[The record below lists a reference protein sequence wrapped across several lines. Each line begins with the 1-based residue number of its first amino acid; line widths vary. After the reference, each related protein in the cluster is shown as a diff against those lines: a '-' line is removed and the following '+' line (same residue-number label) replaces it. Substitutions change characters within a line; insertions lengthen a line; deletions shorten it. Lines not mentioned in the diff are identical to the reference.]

1 MHMDP
6 AMPHIVGITLL
17 ILLIALVL
25 KVLKQPHVVA
35 YLVAGI
41 ALGPWGLALINDA
54 DLINRLG
61 AMGVVLLLFFVG
73 METDAKQLARNW
85 RLAIVGTGLQVISS
99 LGLVSVLG
107 HFLDWPFERILLIA
121 FVMSLSSTAVV
132 IQLLQDKGLM
142 TDRIGQGALGILLAQ
157 DMALIPMLIVLGMQ
171 GAGEV
176 SGFTVI
182 KQSIGTLLAV
192 ILFAFLVKAKQVRL
206 PLGQWLKGDKELQVF
221 AALGLCLGFAL
232 ISGWFELST
241 ALGAFL
247 AGMLVGAAK
256 ETQWVHHT
264 LEPMKVV
271 FVALFFVSVGL
282 LLNLDFLQQNLL
294 LVMTLVMVTLIGKT
308 LLNSLILKGASY
320 SWRESIVTGA
330 MLSQIGE
337 FSFVLTAV
345 GFQAGMI
352 SDFGYQLALCVISIS
367 LLISPFW
374 IGVAER
380 GFGAAYDKKQND

>member
-17 ILLIALVL
+17 ILLVALVL
-25 KVLKQPHVVA
+25 KILKQPHVVA
-35 YLVAGI
+35 YLIAGM
-41 ALGPWGLALINDA
+41 ALGPWGLALIIDV

-142 TDRIGQGALGILLAQ
+142 TDRIGQGALSILLAQ

-192 ILFAFLVKAKQVRL
+192 VLFALLVKAKQVRL

-282 LLNLDFLQQNLL
+282 LLNLNFLQQNLL
-294 LVMTLVMVTLIGKT
+294 LVLILVMVTLMGKT

-352 SDFGYQLALCVISIS
+352 SDFGYQLALSVISIT
-367 LLISPFW
+367 LLVSPLW
-374 IGVAER
+374 IGIAER
-380 GFGAAYDKKQND
+380 KFGLSA

>member
-25 KVLKQPHVVA
+25 KVLKQPHVIA

-367 LLISPFW
+367 LLLSPFW
-374 IGVAER
+374 IGIAER
-380 GFGAAYDKKQND
+380 RFGLSA

>member
-1 MHMDP
+1 MDP

-25 KVLKQPHVVA
+25 KILKQPHVIA

-73 METDAKQLARNW
+73 METDARQLAQNW
-85 RLAIVGTGLQVISS
+85 RLALVGTGLQILSS

-142 TDRIGQGALGILLAQ
+142 TDRIGQGALSILLAQ

-176 SGFTVI
+176 STFTII

-192 ILFAFLVKAKQVRL
+192 VLFAFVVKAKQVRL

-264 LEPMKVV
+264 LEPMKVM

-294 LVMTLVMVTLIGKT
+294 LVLTLVMVTLIGKT
-308 LLNSLILKGASY
+308 MLNSLILRGANY

-345 GFQAGMI
+345 GVQAGMI
-352 SDFGYQLALCVISIS
+352 SDFGHQLALCVISIT
-367 LLISPFW
+367 LLVSPLW
-374 IGVAER
+374 IGIAVHKTEV
-380 GFGAAYDKKQND
+380 